1 MNPQEA
7 FLEMLI
13 AAMLDAAKEK
23 KLTQLLTQLDANEG
37 RGAVKLKRVRVVIIP
52 DELDHTWPS
61 HAPLGSAGNG

>member
-23 KLTQLLTQLDANEG
+23 KLTQLLTQLDVNEG

-52 DELDHTWPS
+52 DELDHTWPN